1 MPNSFVRYQLEILAA
16 KGMTI
21 FRGEVRERHFIGAT
35 HFRIKMVDLTC
46 ETIWRQPFSHRVGIK
61 KRSIDSLRRRPE
73 HAMKANYVRSHDSF
87 AFLIDVMTD
96 FVRIYSMSIH
106 LRRLTGKMAADAECA
121 IYQH

>member
-1 MPNSFVRYQLEILAA
+1 
-16 KGMTI
+16 
-21 FRGEVRERHFIGAT
+21 
-35 HFRIKMVDLTC
+35 
-46 ETIWRQPFSHRVGIK
+46 
-61 KRSIDSLRRRPE
+61 
-73 HAMKANYVRSHDSF
+73 MKANYVRSHDSF